1 VGWSADSHI
10 MDFVGNRARSLPFM
24 PSGSSSPRVSIN
36 QLATYLVSTPT
47 QRRRLIQKAKN
58 PPTFQVN
65 WYDPARQAINQ
76 FIASNMVDESILV
89 AESARLLG
97 ITPASDHEES
107 RFRTNAEAIDAFL
120 DCYDQIDLADHTLAC
135 GPNAAPTLNV
145 QGVEISVRPEFTSTG
160 MHRGQPV
167 CGGVKL
173 YFSKDDP
180 LTEVSA
186 PYIAAVL
193 MQHVQTHH
201 QPSGHV
207 TRHDSCMVI
216 DVFGKCIH
224 TAPRATARRFQDIDV
239 SCQEVR
245 LWWPQV

>member
-1 VGWSADSHI
+1 MSA
-10 MDFVGNRARSLPFM
+10 
-24 PSGSSSPRVSIN
+24 GSSAPRVSIN

-47 QRRRLIQKAKN
+47 QRRRIIQKAKT

-65 WYDPARQAINQ
+65 WYDPARQAINA
-76 FIASNMVDESILV
+76 FVASGMLDESVLV

-97 ITPASDHEES
+97 ATPTSDYEES

-120 DCYDQIDLADHTLAC
+120 DCYDQIDLADHTLVC
-135 GPNAAPTLNV
+135 GPNAAPPLIV

-160 MHRGQPV
+160 THRGQSV
-167 CGGVKL
+167 CGAVKL

-193 MQHVQTHH
+193 MQHVLTHH
-201 QPSGHV
+201 QPPGHT

-216 DVFGKCIH
+216 DVFGRSVH

-239 SCQEVR
+239 ACQEVR